1 MERNNWETAIR
12 CLEIALHPNTGDDE
26 VIAAVNGFRR
36 MARGKPLSQIRSEF
50 SGKGDNRRGP
60 TAEEWREQLDRLSRE
75 NFMLRQEAE
84 QRVRDENE
92 ELAAARRRAGVAE
105 QRLAELQSS
114 LDDLGE
120 ENRDLRGALESARRI
135 PAAST
140 TSRVDSPFRDFLAA
154 AYRGSEQPRSNELRH
169 AMPLRRDREGSG
181 TQIFA
186 PRPQHPWTA

>member
-36 MARGKPLSQIRSEF
+36 VARGKPLSQIRSEF
-50 SGKGDNRRGP
+50 AGKGDAGKSDDRRGP
-60 TAEEWREQLDRLSRE
+60 TTEEWREQLDRLSRE

-92 ELAAARRRAGVAE
+92 ELAAARRRAGAAE
-105 QRLAELQSS
+105 QRFAELQSS

-140 TSRVDSPFRDFLAA
+140 TSRVDSPFR
-154 AYRGSEQPRSNELRH
+154 
-169 AMPLRRDREGSG
+169 
-181 TQIFA
+181 
-186 PRPQHPWTA
+186 